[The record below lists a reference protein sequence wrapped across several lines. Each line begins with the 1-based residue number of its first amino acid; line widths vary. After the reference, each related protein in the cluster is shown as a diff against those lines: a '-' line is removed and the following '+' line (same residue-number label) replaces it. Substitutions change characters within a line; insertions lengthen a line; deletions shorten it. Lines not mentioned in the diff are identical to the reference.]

1 MIPKIKGTQDFLDLG
16 LLQFVIK
23 QTSDHLNL
31 HNFNQIELPILES
44 ADLFKR
50 TVGTETD
57 IVNKEMFII
66 EPRVGSN
73 ETICLRPEATAQTM
87 RAFLE
92 HNIQVLPWKVFS
104 YGAMFRYERPQR
116 GRYRQFQQCN
126 IEIISTDDINQ
137 DVLLI
142 GMLDSLFSTKL
153 QITNY
158 ALSLNFLGC
167 PEDRI
172 NFREKLTNFLQANLE
187 ICETCQKRATTNPL
201 RIFDC
206 KNETC
211 QKIYV
216 TAPKIVDHL
225 CEECNVEWKQLQN
238 HLELLGVSF
247 AIKPDL
253 VRGLD
258 YYNKTVFEFTSPD
271 LGAQSSFCGG
281 GRYELATQLGHKTA
295 VPSIGA
301 AFGMDRIL
309 IILETIQ
316 DRLPIKP
323 KPALTVILPLEPK
336 YNMLALLVA
345 QNLSQHTITN
355 DIILEDSSI
364 KSKMRK
370 ANKLGPIH
378 CVLIGENEQAT
389 NSVTL
394 KNMVTGNERLVKQT
408 KLVEALKG

>member
-1 MIPKIKGTQDFLDLG
+1 M
-16 LLQFVIK
+16 
-23 QTSDHLNL
+23 
-31 HNFNQIELPILES
+31 
-44 ADLFKR
+44 
-50 TVGTETD
+50 
-57 IVNKEMFII
+57 
-66 EPRVGSN
+66 
-73 ETICLRPEATAQTM
+73 
-87 RAFLE
+87 
-92 HNIQVLPWKVFS
+92 
-104 YGAMFRYERPQR
+104 
-116 GRYRQFQQCN
+116 
-126 IEIISTDDINQ
+126 
-137 DVLLI
+137 
-142 GMLDSLFSTKL
+142 
-153 QITNY
+153 
-158 ALSLNFLGC
+158 
-167 PEDRI
+167 
-172 NFREKLTNFLQANLE
+172 
-187 ICETCQKRATTNPL
+187 
-201 RIFDC
+201 
-206 KNETC
+206 
-211 QKIYV
+211 
-216 TAPKIVDHL
+216 DHL